1 MSITW
6 SRKISPHMIFEFDIS
21 EAESLVSI
29 RVEGAG
35 DFQKGVASVLAVASD
50 ERFKDGFNVLV
61 DVCRLNYHPSLAELR
76 AFADVLISLKD
87 KCSGKTALVV
97 NNFFHYGFGK
107 VLGGFLELAGIK
119 LQVFR
124 NALDAKEWFKG

>member
-1 MSITW
+1 MV
-6 SRKISPHMIFEFDIS
+6 FEFDIS
-21 EAESLVSI
+21 ESESLVSI
-29 RVEGAG
+29 RVEGNG
-35 DFQKGVASVLAVASD
+35 DFQKGIASVLAVAND
-50 ERFKDGFNVLV
+50 ARFKDGFNVLV
-61 DVCRLNYHPSLAELR
+61 DLCRLNYHPSLVELR

-97 NNFFHYGFGK
+97 SNFFHYGFGK

-124 NALDAKEWFKG
+124 QMPDALQWFKA